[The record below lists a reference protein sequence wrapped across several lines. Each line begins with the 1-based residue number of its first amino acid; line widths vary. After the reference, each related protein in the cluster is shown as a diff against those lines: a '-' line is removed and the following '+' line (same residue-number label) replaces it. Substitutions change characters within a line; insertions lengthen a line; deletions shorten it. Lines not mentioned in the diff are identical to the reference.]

1 MRQHCRNATVPW
13 SLDLSITTFF
23 LVSALLSPLLACSIL
38 ARISFAGPETVAKDK
53 KMPLIVLA
61 SLGAAVTTTLMDFS
75 LLKLVALTASALL
88 TLALLFVSMV
98 FVTYPSEFSEET
110 P

>member
-1 MRQHCRNATVPW
+1 MRQHCRKITLPW
-13 SLDLSITTFF
+13 SLDLSVTAFF
-23 LVSALLSPLLACSIL
+23 LVSALLSPLLAGSIL
-38 ARISFAGPETVAKDK
+38 ARISAAGPEAVAKDL

-61 SLGAAVTTTLMDFS
+61 SLAAAVATTLMDFS

-88 TLALLFVSMV
+88 TLVLLFVSMV
-98 FVTYPSEFSEET
+98 FVTYPSEFSEQM